1 MIIINLNINVNKMRK
16 IRNLMLMAG
25 IISAVAIVVFI
36 QRGKQEQMLKNDLLS
51 LNVESLTSS
60 EAPGTGG
67 GVFLGIR
74 VCSRKTGTKLCT
86 HDKPNRKWAINV
98 GTTFGYA
105 DIPDNDYEEIHGAYG
120 YENYWPDE
128 E

>member
-1 MIIINLNINVNKMRK
+1 MIIINLDINVNKMMK

-74 VCSRKTGTKLCT
+74 VCSRKTGTRLCT

-105 DIPDNDYEEIHGAYG
+105 DIPDNDYEEIYGAYG
-120 YENYWPDE
+120 SENYWQDE
-128 E
+128 

>member
-25 IISAVAIVVFI
+25 IISAVAIVLFI
-36 QRGKQEQMLKNDLLS
+36 QRDKQEQMLKNDLLS

-74 VCSRKTGTKLCT
+74 VCAKKVG
-86 HDKPNRKWAINV
+86 DKFCSNIRGDRKWAFNI
-98 GTTFGYA
+98 GTTFGATYGYA
-105 DIPDNDYEEIHGAYG
+105 DCTEEYDEGYDGYG
-120 YENYWPDE
+120 EPNYKP
-128 E
+128 